1 MKSHAD
7 ALFAGNLN
15 IGCRLD
21 RAAEEKGQGGRIQM
35 SKQVKKSIFLKKKRK
50 EKQAG
55 RQGKESKCQS
65 RFN

>member
-21 RAAEEKGQGGRIQM
+21 RAAEEKGQ
-35 SKQVKKSIFLKKKRK
+35 
-50 EKQAG
+50 AG
-55 RQGKESKCQS
+55 RGENPNVKAG
-65 RFN
+65 